1 MTATVPVGTI
11 PTAVTSDRTQWQL
24 IRRRFLRHRLAVAAL
39 LILVALLICCSGATW
54 IAPFARNA
62 QDLVL
67 GPTAPSSAHWF
78 GTDELG
84 RDYLSEL
91 LYAGRISLAIGLS
104 VAALSTAVGTALGA
118 AAGYFG
124 GWLDEIVMRITDLF
138 LVVPAIVVLAV
149 ALQGFGHAPTTIVPV
164 LAALGW
170 TSVARVVRG
179 QAVALREREY
189 VAAAKVLGA
198 THWRIIGRHILPNLS
213 GVIAVSTS
221 LGAATAVIV
230 ESTLSFLGYGVQPPE
245 SSWGNMLS
253 QASGQIGT
261 DKVYLLYFPGLFILL
276 TALSI
281 NFLGDGLRD
290 ALDPAGGPR

>member
-1 MTATVPVGTI
+1 MTADV
-11 PTAVTSDRTQWQL
+11 TAVVAPTGAAQRTQWQL
-24 IRRRFLRHRLAVAAL
+24 VRGRFRRHRLAVVAL
-39 LILVALLICCSGATW
+39 VVLVALLVCCFGATW
-54 IAPFARNA
+54 TAPFARNA
-62 QDLVL
+62 QDLAL
-67 GPTAPSSAHWF
+67 GPGAPSAAHWL

-104 VAALSTAVGTALGA
+104 VAVLATTLGTVLGA

-124 GWLDEIVMRITDLF
+124 GWLDEVVMRITDLF

-149 ALQGFGHAPTTIVPV
+149 ALQGFGHSPTTIVPV

-170 TSVARVVRG
+170 TAVARVVRG
-179 QAVALREREY
+179 QVVSLREKEY
-189 VAAAKVLGA
+189 VAAARVLGA
-198 THWRIIGRHILPNLS
+198 THRRIVVRHILPNLT

-253 QASGQIGT
+253 QASGLIGT

-290 ALDPAGGPR
+290 ALDPQGGPR